1 MMVSLSRVYR
11 QILGLVLLGI
21 IVSQLILR
29 DMINLLDLAKEILD
43 MLITLLTQGSLKKSY
58 ISKQV

>member
-11 QILGLVLLGI
+11 QIIGLVLLGI
-21 IVSQLILR
+21 IVSQLIPR